1 MGHGRYYEGSGQ
13 AVGGMQ
19 NRVAYARRLRFD
31 QDFARPRRS
40 ARPPMLVDCR
50 NGRINRH
57 RGRSYLRA
65 PATPPDMRVRI
76 RRFGGLSRSEAANV
90 GSPRESK

>member
-31 QDFARPRRS
+31 QDFARPLSIGAAAYVGRLPE
-40 ARPPMLVDCR
+40 RPD
-50 NGRINRH
+50 
-57 RGRSYLRA
+57 
-65 PATPPDMRVRI
+65 
-76 RRFGGLSRSEAANV
+76 
-90 GSPRESK
+90 

>member
-19 NRVAYARRLRFD
+19 NRVAYARRHRFD

-50 NGRINRH
+50 NGRIKKGRGNRFVAAAVH
-57 RGRSYLRA
+57 RRDL
-65 PATPPDMRVRI
+65 T
-76 RRFGGLSRSEAANV
+76 
-90 GSPRESK
+90 ES